1 MSLAAMVVTAVAFLI
16 NSRLGA
22 LLLLLAVAC
31 FLFTAKGNVYEWLL
45 KVIVYSSAYYTFDL
59 FGGRQRLSVC
69 IVAIAA
75 LCVLL
80 TFNMLTRGAIVD
92 VSAACKLIALIVF
105 LGSYGL
111 SVWTSHDSIEMVFVT
126 YHLVLLAYL
135 IFIIPVA
142 KNEELMQ
149 TDTDA
154 LMKIYIHGV
163 CAVAITLYIQYAAK
177 TVVGISLGEIYEYN
191 SDRVIYNVFFYSK
204 SVLSLYL
211 AVGLLYYFIEYI
223 RYLDQFKL
231 YENQSGLMSYAERAV
246 RKAVNIL
253 ERSYCSRLE
262 LSTFEGGERR
272 REDSVIVSM
281 TTFPARIGYVH
292 LAIKSLLSQTVIP
305 EKLILWLAKD
315 QFRDVAIP
323 EQLRA
328 LCAYGLEIRF
338 CDEDLLAH
346 KKYYYAMRTF
356 PEQVIV
362 TYDDDIIYPEDS
374 LEKLLMMHR
383 KFPDAIICNRG
394 REIEMNGGFV
404 ATYKDW
410 KVSGRVPA
418 GLPSYRVMA
427 STGAGT
433 LYPPHCILGCHAL
446 FVVVTHH
453 AFYSVFQFHV
463 VLLESFS

>member
-1 MSLAAMVVTAVAFLI
+1 
-16 NSRLGA
+16 
-22 LLLLLAVAC
+22 
-31 FLFTAKGNVYEWLL
+31 
-45 KVIVYSSAYYTFDL
+45 
-59 FGGRQRLSVC
+59 
-69 IVAIAA
+69 
-75 LCVLL
+75 
-80 TFNMLTRGAIVD
+80 
-92 VSAACKLIALIVF
+92 
-105 LGSYGL
+105 
-111 SVWTSHDSIEMVFVT
+111 
-126 YHLVLLAYL
+126 
-135 IFIIPVA
+135 
-142 KNEELMQ
+142 
-149 TDTDA
+149 
-154 LMKIYIHGV
+154 
-163 CAVAITLYIQYAAK
+163 
-177 TVVGISLGEIYEYN
+177 
-191 SDRVIYNVFFYSK
+191 
-204 SVLSLYL
+204 
-211 AVGLLYYFIEYI
+211 
-223 RYLDQFKL
+223 
-231 YENQSGLMSYAERAV
+231 MSYAERAV
-246 RKAVNIL
+246 RKAVNVL
-253 ERSYCSRLE
+253 ERSYCGRLE

-281 TTFPARIGYVH
+281 TTFPARISYVH

-305 EKLILWLAKD
+305 EKLILWLVKD

-404 ATYKDW
+404 APYKDW

-433 LYPPHCILGCHAL
+433 LYGKILSHYASVSCLRVVQHVPQLWNRYSSGICDAFCNNCFQL
-446 FVVVTHH
+446 SGRDSGWIPFAEEAVFVMR
-453 AFYSVFQFHV
+453 
-463 VLLESFS
+463 

>member
-1 MSLAAMVVTAVAFLI
+1 MSLVAMVVTAVAFLI

-45 KVIVYSSAYYTFDL
+45 KVIVYSSAYYVFDL

-105 LGSYGL
+105 LGAYGL
-111 SVWTSHDSIEMVFVT
+111 SVWTSHDSIEMVFMT

-135 IFIIPVA
+135 VFIIPVA

-223 RYLDQFKL
+223 NNKHISALGWMGIFAGAILLNNSRT
-231 YENQSGLMSYAERAV
+231 GLMCFAV
-246 RKAVNIL
+246 CAGLYCIRNAKQVVGSIRVTAMLVIL
-253 ERSYCSRLE
+253 GAAGLYIVQLMLASRSSLAGFADDNGRFETIIEALRLLPRYVFSGIGGSAADYT
-262 LSTFEGGERR
+262 LSSMGI
-272 REDSVIVSM
+272 SVHN
-281 TTFPARIGYVH
+281 F
-292 LAIKSLLSQTVIP
+292 
-305 EKLILWLAKD
+305 
-315 QFRDVAIP
+315 
-323 EQLRA
+323 
-328 LCAYGLEIRF
+328 
-338 CDEDLLAH
+338 
-346 KKYYYAMRTF
+346 
-356 PEQVIV
+356 
-362 TYDDDIIYPEDS
+362 
-374 LEKLLMMHR
+374 
-383 KFPDAIICNRG
+383 
-394 REIEMNGGFV
+394 FV
-404 ATYKDW
+404 AYLIQFGMPIPNYITSPPPGC
-410 KVSGRVPA
+410 VSSRSTALPA
-418 GLPSYRVMA
+418 DRIWPISALPIS
-427 STGAGT
+427 
-433 LYPPHCILGCHAL
+433 C
-446 FVVVTHH
+446 
-453 AFYSVFQFHV
+453 
-463 VLLESFS
+463 

>member
-1 MSLAAMVVTAVAFLI
+1 MNLAAMVVTAVAFLI

-45 KVIVYSSAYYTFDL
+45 KVIVYSSPYYVFDL

-111 SVWTSHDSIEMVFVT
+111 SVWTSHDSIEMVFMT

-223 RYLDQFKL
+223 NNKHISALGWMGIFAGAILLNNSRT
-231 YENQSGLMSYAERAV
+231 GLMCFAV
-246 RKAVNIL
+246 CAGLYCIRNAKQVVGSIRVTAMLVILGAAGLYIVQLMLASRSSLDGFADDNGRFETIIEALRLLPRYIFSGIGGSAADYTLSSMGISVHNFFVAYLIQFGICGGLAVNAL
-253 ERSYCSRLE
+253 
-262 LSTFEGGERR
+262 
-272 REDSVIVSM
+272 
-281 TTFPARIGYVH
+281 
-292 LAIKSLLSQTVIP
+292 LLSPVFEPQNRYWYLVVCVVMGGM
-305 EKLILWLAKD
+305 LFANWHN
-315 QFRDVAIP
+315 
-323 EQLRA
+323 A
-328 LCAYGLEIRF
+328 LY
-338 CDEDLLAH
+338 
-346 KKYYYAMRTF
+346 
-356 PEQVIV
+356 V
-362 TYDDDIIYPEDS
+362 
-374 LEKLLMMHR
+374 
-383 KFPDAIICNRG
+383 
-394 REIEMNGGFV
+394 
-404 ATYKDW
+404 
-410 KVSGRVPA
+410 VP
-418 GLPSYRVMA
+418 
-427 STGAGT
+427 
-433 LYPPHCILGCHAL
+433 LYL
-446 FVVVTHH
+446 F
-453 AFYSVFQFHV
+453 F
-463 VLLESFS
+463 LLENRSEHSRRLIA

>member
-1 MSLAAMVVTAVAFLI
+1 MHFGKILGRADVCCTLW
-16 NSRLGA
+16 NTYGHSRLGA

-45 KVIVYSSAYYTFDL
+45 KVIVYSSAYYVFDL

-105 LGSYGL
+105 LGAYGL
-111 SVWTSHDSIEMVFVT
+111 SVWTSHDSIEMVFMT

-163 CAVAITLYIQYAAK
+163 CADAITLYIQYAAK

-223 RYLDQFKL
+223 NNKHISALGWMGIFAGAILLNNSRT
-231 YENQSGLMSYAERAV
+231 GLMCFAV
-246 RKAVNIL
+246 
-253 ERSYCSRLE
+253 C
-262 LSTFEGGERR
+262 
-272 REDSVIVSM
+272 
-281 TTFPARIGYVH
+281 
-292 LAIKSLLSQTVIP
+292 
-305 EKLILWLAKD
+305 
-315 QFRDVAIP
+315 
-323 EQLRA
+323 
-328 LCAYGLEIRF
+328 
-338 CDEDLLAH
+338 
-346 KKYYYAMRTF
+346 
-356 PEQVIV
+356 
-362 TYDDDIIYPEDS
+362 
-374 LEKLLMMHR
+374 
-383 KFPDAIICNRG
+383 
-394 REIEMNGGFV
+394 
-404 ATYKDW
+404 
-410 KVSGRVPA
+410 A
-418 GLPSYRVMA
+418 GLYCIRNAKQVVGSIRVTAM
-427 STGAGT
+427 
-433 LYPPHCILGCHAL
+433 LVILGAAGL
-446 FVVVTHH
+446 YIVQLML
-453 AFYSVFQFHV
+453 ASRY
-463 VLLESFS
+463 